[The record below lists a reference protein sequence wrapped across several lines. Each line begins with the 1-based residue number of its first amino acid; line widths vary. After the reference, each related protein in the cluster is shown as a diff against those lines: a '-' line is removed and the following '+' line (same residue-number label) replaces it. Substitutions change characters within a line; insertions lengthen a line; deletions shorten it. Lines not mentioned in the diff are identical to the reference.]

1 MLPAP
6 LISPWW
12 FLLMPVCIT
21 LALYGLAW
29 LHERW
34 LQSRAP
40 QRPQRS
46 RYLPPTVYRFPQH
59 GPKLSR
65 ALRKPRGW
73 K

>member
-1 MLPAP
+1 MEIENYNRLADIL
-6 LISPWW
+6 LIMA
-12 FLLMPVCIT
+12 FLGFFLILWVGHMV
-21 LALYGLAW
+21 W
-29 LHERW
+29 R
-34 LQSRAP
+34 RFR